1 MNNTSIPWPT
11 QREIRESMSF
21 SAIVDINGISNPKT
35 GGFHVAQD
43 AIDAGHKSIFVR
55 DGTYP
60 GVAINKN
67 NVTLVG
73 ENKAGVV
80 FDGGTADYGLY
91 VSGDNCTVQNV
102 CCRTTAGG
110 GSVHDAVYLTGTNRC
125 RLMDIH
131 IDQSDDYGMM
141 LTSPTNSYLQIARVY
156 VTGCDNCGI
165 YFHDAASATLIDSFI
180 FSNGGNGLNGN
191 SPFVRVSGCS
201 VYSNT
206 AEGIAFNLGNADNSV
221 IHGNV
226 VVSNG
231 TYGILIGTND
241 ENCVIVGNRVGDNP
255 SGEITDNSGTST
267 QAGNDTT

>member
-1 MNNTSIPWPT
+1 
-11 QREIRESMSF
+11 MSF

-35 GGFHVAQD
+35 GGFYVIQD
-43 AIDAGHKSIFVR
+43 AIDAGHLSIFVR

-60 GVAINKN
+60 SCALHTDNI
-67 NVTLVG
+67 TIVG
-73 ENKAGVV
+73 ENKGGVII
-80 FDGGTADYGLY
+80 DGGTTDYGLY

-102 CCRTTAGG
+102 TCRTTAGG
-110 GSVHDAVYLTGTNRC
+110 GSAYDAVIVTGAARC

-141 LTSPTNSYLQIARVY
+141 LTSPTCTFLQIARVY

-165 YFHDAASATLIDSFI
+165 YFHDAASTTLIDSFI

-191 SPFVRVSGCS
+191 SAFVRVSGCS

-206 AEGIAFNLGNADNSV
+206 AEGIAFNIGGADNSV
-221 IHGNV
+221 IYGNV

-241 ENCVIVGNRVGDNP
+241 ENCVIVGNRVGANP
-255 SGEITDNSGTST
+255 SGDITDNSGTST